1 MDTPPDST
9 ELTYPRSLVGVS
21 TYIHRLADLPELAE
35 RLETSGFHTLS
46 RTEVIGHGHADMT
59 RAVDNLLTGRAHR
72 RAGALLR
79 RDSCL
84 IDEEHP
90 LTSGD
95 TVTVALGVGVF
106 RPMTS
111 PCLVLNAGRRD
122 TSALPLADSFE
133 LIYGTLPGHLES
145 GEERFAV
152 TLENDGT
159 VTATVSAFSR
169 PARLLTRIG
178 GPVARLAQHRMATLY
193 IRGMSASR

>member
-1 MDTPPDST
+1 
-9 ELTYPRSLVGVS
+9 
-21 TYIHRLADLPELAE
+21 
-35 RLETSGFHTLS
+35 
-46 RTEVIGHGHADMT
+46 MT

-84 IDEEHP
+84 IDEEHL

-145 GEERFAV
+145 GEERRGHPG
-152 TLENDGT
+152 ERRHGDRHGQ
-159 VTATVSAFSR
+159 
-169 PARLLTRIG
+169 RLLPPRPVAHPIG